1 MKMYPSALDVVLAT
15 FLVVRSTTTAFVP
28 NSCITNKE
36 HSFSSNTYI
45 TNEQLHVPTVCFA
58 NSVDV
63 GDDSSSS
70 SSFPYDDGA
79 IRYAYDEWRLIYGKG
94 DFDSDRFENFT
105 ANHRTLINANIKAR
119 ENAVQQG
126 ITTLPQWMSLN
137 EYGDYS
143 LDEYETMLVQGQ
155 QQSNDNMNYSNNN
168 NNNNQNMNY
177 DGEQQY
183 QYGRPIRSTQVIQQ
197 QQQQQLDRS
206 TQVIQS
212 SDQQQQ
218 QFTSNY
224 NNGQQAGG
232 EYQDQYGRTIRRT
245 QVVDDPMKQAVLS
258 IEDDSNDTNDDANN
272 GRGTV
277 VIEEPTNDQSLDD
290 GSVGSNT
297 GRGTHVIKSMETGDS
312 SLSDTGYGTQVIG
325 SSSESASYGTQVIQ
339 EVNNNFG
346 TQVVS
351 GSDNVNGSS
360 STFGTQVIQQSDSS
374 LSTPPSTDGRSRTQV
389 IKSMDQEGSSTL
401 LSGTRVI
408 QPTST
413 EGSQN
418 NSKKDDRGT
427 LVVSKDDKET
437 WTNLLDKLPLFG
449 GGNNVDDSEDNDN
462 VTRGTRGTIVIKR
475 KIPEPKNTKSL
486 FDFFN
491 TNTDEEDQIIEQ
503 VKDVIEE
510 SIPESEPS
518 TNNFLKNF
526 ISPTKSKDKDDD
538 STSVV
543 TQPISIE
550 TADSG
555 TKNKSNDIFSFFGGK
570 LKSENSRSVRTT
582 ISLQKNTKDK
592 VEKVPPSSTKKLRK
606 TELIPKKQNEN
617 GMPSILS
624 FFGGAKKVTKDGTSS
639 RDPNNA
645 RSTLTVNKPSQI
657 LKEKTSSQ
665 IWSPFSA
672 KKKTKDDET
681 STTVSEESSPSVVK
695 VRSTVRAEYCFFE
708 LSIPNPSCV
717 CVCVC
722 VCFRTTLLRPVSPD
736 QERGSRWQPRKRLK

>member
-1 MKMYPSALDVVLAT
+1 MKIYPSALDVVLAT

-28 NSCITNKE
+28 NSCLTTTE
-36 HSFSSNTYI
+36 QRFSSNTYI
-45 TNEQLHVPTVCFA
+45 TNNQLNVPTVCFA
-58 NSVDV
+58 NSVDI
-63 GDDSSSS
+63 GDETSSTSSSDDSSSSS
-70 SSFPYDDGA
+70 SSFPYDEGA

-105 ANHRTLINANIKAR
+105 TNHRTLINANIKAR

-143 LDEYETMLVQGQ
+143 LDEYETMLAQGP
-155 QQSNDNMNYSNNN
+155 QQSNDNMNYSNNY
-168 NNNNQNMNY
+168 NNQNNQY
-177 DGEQQY
+177 NGEQQD

-197 QQQQQLDRS
+197 QQSGRS
-206 TQVIQS
+206 TQVIQ

-218 QFTSNY
+218 QFTNNY

-232 EYQDQYGRTIRRT
+232 EYQDQYGRTVRRT
-245 QVVDDPMKQAVLS
+245 QVVDDPMKQATSQTTTTYSS
-258 IEDDSNDTNDDANN
+258 IKDDSNDSNDTNDDDDYN

-277 VIEEPTNDQSLDD
+277 VIEEPTNDQVLDD

-297 GRGTHVIKSMETGDS
+297 ARGTQVVQPIDQPGNNNSGTQVIKSMETGGSSS
-312 SLSDTGYGTQVIG
+312 SLSDTGYGTQVIQP
-325 SSSESASYGTQVIQ
+325 A
-339 EVNNNFG
+339 NNFG
-346 TQVVS
+346 TQVVR
-351 GSDNVNGSS
+351 SDNNVNGSSS

-374 LSTPPSTDGRSRTQV
+374 SSTPSSTNGRSGTQV

-408 QPTST
+408 QPERLTT
-413 EGSQN
+413 NEGTQI

-427 LVVSKDDKET
+427 LVVSKDDKES

-462 VTRGTRGTIVIKR
+462 DNVTRGTRGTMVIKR
-475 KIPEPKNTKSL
+475 QIPEPKNTKSL
-486 FDFFN
+486 FNFFN
-491 TNTDEEDQIIEQ
+491 ANTDEENQIIDQ
-503 VKDVIEE
+503 VKDVIE

-526 ISPTKSKDKDDD
+526 ISPINPKNKDDT
-538 STSVV
+538 STFEG
-543 TQPISIE
+543 TQQISSIE

-555 TKNKSNDIFSFFGGK
+555 GAKNKSNDIFSFFGGK

-582 ISLQKNTKDK
+582 ISLQQNTKDK
-592 VEKVPPSSTKKLRK
+592 VDKVSTSNKKLRK

-624 FFGGAKKVTKDGTSS
+624 FFGGAKKVAKDETSS
-639 RDPNNA
+639 RDPNA
-645 RSTLTVNKPSQI
+645 RSTLTVNKPSQ
-657 LKEKTSSQ
+657 KPKKKSSSQ

-681 STTVSEESSPSVVK
+681 STTVSEESNPSVVK
-695 VRSTVRAEYCFFE
+695 VRSTV
-708 LSIPNPSCV
+708 LQIPRES
-717 CVCVC
+717 
-722 VCFRTTLLRPVSPD
+722 
-736 QERGSRWQPRKRLK
+736 

>member
-28 NSCITNKE
+28 NSCITTNE

-63 GDDSSSS
+63 GDDSSSSS

-143 LDEYETMLVQGQ
+143 LDEYETMLAQGQ
-155 QQSNDNMNYSNNN
+155 QQSNDTMNYSNN

-177 DGEQQY
+177 DGEQQD

-197 QQQQQLDRS
+197 QQQQQLGRS

-218 QFTSNY
+218 EFTSNY
-224 NNGQQAGG
+224 NNGR
-232 EYQDQYGRTIRRT
+232 YN
-245 QVVDDPMKQAVLS
+245 PMKQAVSS
-258 IEDDSNDTNDDANN
+258 IEDDSNDTSDDDNN

-325 SSSESASYGTQVIQ
+325 SSSESATYGTQVIQ

-449 GGNNVDDSEDNDN
+449 GGNKVDDSEDNDN

-491 TNTDEEDQIIEQ
+491 INTDEEDQIIEQ
-503 VKDVIEE
+503 VKDVIED

-518 TNNFLKNF
+518 ANNFLMNF
-526 ISPTKSKDKDDD
+526 ISPNKSKDKDDD
-538 STSVV
+538 STSRV

-592 VEKVPPSSTKKLRK
+592 VEKVPPSSNKKLRK

-657 LKEKTSSQ
+657 PKKKTSSQ

-708 LSIPNPSCV
+708 LPIPNPS